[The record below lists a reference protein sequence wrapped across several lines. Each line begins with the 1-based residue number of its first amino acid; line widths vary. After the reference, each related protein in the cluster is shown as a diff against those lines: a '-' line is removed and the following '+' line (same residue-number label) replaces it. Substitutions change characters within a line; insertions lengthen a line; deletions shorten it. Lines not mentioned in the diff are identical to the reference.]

1 VSGANKSGANSPA
14 PKLERQAAAPLEE
27 LVGCPLTAAPEATPV
42 VSGRAA
48 SEQRGAAGRWRRR
61 EGEGGISWTGFL

>member
-27 LVGCPLTAAPEATPV
+27 LVGFPLTAAPERPRAV

-48 SEQRGAAGRWRRR
+48 SEQRGAAERWRRC
-61 EGEGGISWTGFL
+61 